1 MDLKL
6 KTNWSYYTD
15 VTFLYNSSS
24 AVLLLKVSFCGQH
37 FQALLFWIFEGW
49 IPKRQKIN
57 SALIQHLVFLK

>member
-24 AVLLLKVSFCGQH
+24 AVLLLKVSFCGNTSKH
-37 FQALLFWIFEGW
+37 FSSEYLKAEFRKD
-49 IPKRQKIN
+49 KR
-57 SALIQHLVFLK
+57 LILP